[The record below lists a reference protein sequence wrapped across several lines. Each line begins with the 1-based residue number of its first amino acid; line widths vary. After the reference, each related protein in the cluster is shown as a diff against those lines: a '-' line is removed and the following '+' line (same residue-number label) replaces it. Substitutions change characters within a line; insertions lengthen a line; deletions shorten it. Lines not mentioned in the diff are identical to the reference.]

1 MTDRTARVPRGIDL
15 RTGPAAGPPV
25 AWIVAD
31 APVGYEEAV
40 RIMER
45 RVADIRAGTAP
56 ECVWLLEHPPL
67 YTAGRSAKPD
77 DIAGM
82 PPFPVHA
89 TGRGGQFTYHGPG
102 QRVVYVMLDVKARV
116 GDVRAFVRILEA
128 WTIDALARLGVDAGV
143 RDGRVGVWVARPDAN
158 AQIDEKIAAIGIR
171 LRRWVSYHGI
181 AINVAP
187 DLTHFDAIVPC
198 GIRDH
203 GVTSLKALGQTR
215 GNPGEDGTAPA
226 DVFAETDAALRA
238 SFEAA
243 IAPTIDGACDQ
254 LVLPHAAAAALG

>member
-1 MTDRTARVPRGIDL
+1 MTDETARVPRGSDL
-15 RTGPAAGPPV
+15 RAGLASGPPV

-31 APVGYEEAV
+31 APVGYEDAV
-40 RIMER
+40 RIMEQ

-77 DIAGM
+77 DIAGT

-116 GDVRAFVRILEA
+116 GDVRAFVGVLEA
-128 WTIDALARLGVDAGV
+128 WTIDALARLGVNAGV
-143 RDGRVGVWVARPDAN
+143 RDGRVGVWVARPDATT
-158 AQIDEKIAAIGIR
+158 QLDDKIAAIGIR

-203 GVTSLKALGQTR
+203 GVTSLKALGQHR
-215 GNPGEDGTAPA
+215 GTAGASRSAPSGLF
-226 DVFAETDAALRA
+226 VETDGALRA

-243 IAPTIDGACDQ
+243 IAPTIDGAPDQ
-254 LVLPHAAAAALG
+254 LRFPHATAAAPV